1 MFEIVLV
8 GVGDPEGGADALAL
22 ARQLISRQGELTLVK
37 VQVVT
42 RKPSPTSGL
51 VREAQE
57 RQRELELLT
66 SLRDEAGSDAGV
78 ASVKG
83 LSVARGLHAFAG
95 LQHADLLV
103 VGASRASE
111 VDRML
116 IGDDTLEVLRDA
128 PCAVAVAPVGYASG
142 PRPVK
147 EIGVAYDGSAAS
159 DRAVALARTLAAES
173 HARVSAL
180 QAVSTSVEA
189 SDPWNPQAAVANAVA
204 AAEQR
209 IVALG
214 GVEPRVRVGEATDE
228 LAQLEA
234 GVDLFVIGAHEHRA
248 IDRFVGRST
257 SETLAEHPGSP
268 LLVLPA

>member
-1 MFEIVLV
+1 MFENVIV
-8 GVGDPEGGADALAL
+8 GVEDREGGADALAL
-22 ARQLISRQGELTLVK
+22 ARQLISPQGELTLVK
-37 VQVVT
+37 AQVVT
-42 RKPSPTSGL
+42 RKPSANSGL
-51 VREAQE
+51 VREARE
-57 RQRELELLT
+57 RERELELLA
-66 SLRDEAGSDAGV
+66 SLRDEVGVDARV
-78 ASVKG
+78 ASVEG
-83 LSVARGLHAFAG
+83 LSVGRGLHAFAD
-95 LQHADLLV
+95 LQRADLLV

-116 IGDDTLEVLRDA
+116 IGDHTLEVLRDA

-147 EIGVAYDGSAAS
+147 EIGVAYDGSADS
-159 DRAVALARTLAAES
+159 DRAVALARTLAAER

-189 SDPWNPQAAVANAVA
+189 HDPWNPDAAVAKAVA

-214 GVEPRVRVGEATDE
+214 GVEPRVRVGDTVDE
-228 LAQLEA
+228 LTQLEA
-234 GVDLFVIGAHEHRA
+234 GVDLLVIGAHEHRA
-248 IDRFVGRST
+248 IDRFLGRST
-257 SETLAEHPGSP
+257 SETLAEDPASP

>member
-8 GVGDPEGGADALAL
+8 GVGDREGGADALAL
-22 ARQLISRQGELTLVK
+22 ARQLISRQGELTLAK
-37 VQVVT
+37 VQLVT
-42 RKPSPTSGL
+42 RKPSADSGL
-51 VREAQE
+51 VREARE
-57 RQRELELLT
+57 EERELESLA
-66 SLRDEAGSDAGV
+66 SLRAEAGVDARV

-83 LSVARGLHAFAG
+83 LSVARGLHAFAD
-95 LQHADLLV
+95 LQRADLLV

-111 VDRML
+111 V
-116 IGDDTLEVLRDA
+116 DTLEVLRDA

-142 PRPVK
+142 PRPVE
-147 EIGVAYDGSAAS
+147 EIGVAYDGSAES
-159 DRAVALARTLAAES
+159 DRAVALARTLAAER
-173 HARVSAL
+173 HARVFAL

-189 SDPWNPQAAVANAVA
+189 SDPWNPDAAVANAVA

-228 LAQLEA
+228 LAELEA
-234 GVDLFVIGAHEHRA
+234 GVDLLVIGTHEHRA
-248 IDRFVGRST
+248 IDRFFGSST
-257 SETLAEHPGSP
+257 SETLAEHPASP

>member
-8 GVGDPEGGADALAL
+8 GVGDPEGGADVLAL

-42 RKPSPTSGL
+42 RKPSATSGL

-57 RQRELELLT
+57 RQRELESLA
-66 SLRDEAGSDAGV
+66 SLRDEAGVDAGV

-128 PCAVAVAPVGYASG
+128 PCAVAVAPAGYASG

-257 SETLAEHPGSP
+257 SETLAEHPGAP